1 MTEKNSPPLDR
12 AELVTRQWQREM
24 PGLDLRPM
32 AMLGRVNQASTLIMR
47 DNLEPVFKS
56 HGLVSGEFD
65 VLSTL
70 RRAGAP
76 YALTPTELFE
86 STMITSGG
94 MTARL
99 DRLEKRGLLQRAPN
113 PDDRRGTIVTLT
125 AEGKD
130 LLEAALADHVVN
142 LERLASS
149 LSEDEQMQLSAL
161 LAKLIKG
168 L

>member
-1 MTEKNSPPLDR
+1 MTEKNSPTLDR
-12 AELVTRQWQREM
+12 AELVTRQWHRQL
-24 PGLDLRPM
+24 PDLDLRPM
-32 AMLGRVNQASTLIMR
+32 AMLGRLNQASMLIMR

-99 DRLEKRGLLQRAPN
+99 DRLEKRGLLSRAPN
-113 PDDRRGTIVTLT
+113 PNDRRGTIVSLT
-125 AEGKD
+125 ADGKD

-142 LERLASS
+142 LERIAAS
-149 LSEDEQMQLSAL
+149 LNEDEQKQLSAL

>member
-1 MTEKNSPPLDR
+1 MTEKKSPPPDR
-12 AELVTRQWQREM
+12 AELATRQWQREM

-32 AMLGRVNQASTLIMR
+32 AMLGRLNQASTLIMR

-56 HGLVSGEFD
+56 HDLVSGEFD

-99 DRLEKRGLLQRAPN
+99 DRLEKRGLLRRAPN
-113 PDDRRGTIVTLT
+113 PDDRRGTIVSLT
-125 AEGKD
+125 AAGKE

-142 LERLASS
+142 LARIASS
-149 LSEDEQMQLSAL
+149 LSEDEQKQLSAL